1 MDKEKKEE
9 IKEEDKKYR
18 QIIIETDGSEIRI
31 VKAEIAWLIELRG
44 ILTSLIGYCDNPP
57 AK

>member
-31 VKAEIAWLIELRG
+31 VKAEIA
-44 ILTSLIGYCDNPP
+44 
-57 AK
+57 